1 MNHPHVTDLSQFN
14 NTELED
20 RIIDLQRKYFQTS
33 NTGLQA
39 QIANILDIYKE
50 EITTRR
56 AIEAQRQKN
65 QDENNDNSLD
75 NLINVS

>member
-1 MNHPHVTDLSQFN
+1 MHNPLVTDLDQYTTSQI
-14 NTELED
+14 ED

-75 NLINVS
+75 NLIKVS

>member
-1 MNHPHVTDLSQFN
+1 MHNPLVTDLVQYTNS
-14 NTELED
+14 EIED

-39 QIANILDIYKE
+39 QIANLLDIYKE
-50 EITTRR
+50 EMKTRR
-56 AIEAQRQKN
+56 AIDAQRQLD